1 MKPIRIALAQ
11 LAPRLGVLDENLARH
26 LSLIDE
32 ARRGGANLVVFP
44 ELGLTGYLLQDL
56 AGEVAMRRDDP
67 RLLELAARAEG
78 AGAGADSA
86 GEPMSAVVSFVE
98 ESDDHRLFI
107 SAALLEGGE
116 VRFVHRKLFLPTY
129 GLFDE
134 RRFFAAGDRLRTV
147 ESRLGVRLGLAVCE
161 DFWHLSVP
169 ETLAFDGAHIL
180 INVSS
185 SPGRD
190 LAAIHEVGLGTAA
203 SWRNLMRTYAQLTT
217 SFVIFC
223 NRVGVDETISFW
235 GGSEVIGPSGDA
247 VFSAPL
253 FDEGLHFVDIDA
265 ADVRRERV
273 GLPLLRDERPEL
285 HLRELRRILAERTD
299 MPGDQASEPGPGV
312 EPVDGETR
320 PRTKAREDR

>member
-1 MKPIRIALAQ
+1 MKPLRIALAQ
-11 LAPRLGVLDENLARH
+11 LAPRLGVVEDNLARH
-26 LSLIDE
+26 LELIDE
-32 ARRGGANLVVFP
+32 AREGGADLIVFP

-67 RLLELAARAEG
+67 RLLELAARAQG
-78 AGAGADSA
+78 VAGGK
-86 GEPMSAVVSFVE
+86 PMSAVVSFVE

-107 SAALLEGGE
+107 SAALLEDGA
-116 VRFVHRKLFLPTY
+116 VRHIHRKLFLPTY

-134 RRFFAAGDRLRTV
+134 RRFFAAGDRLRAV
-147 ESRLGVRLGLAVCE
+147 DSRLGVRIGIAVCE

-169 ETLAFDGAHIL
+169 ETLAMDGAHIL

-190 LAAIHEVGLGTAA
+190 LAAVHEVGLGTAQ

-247 VFSAPL
+247 VFSAPM
-253 FDEGLHFVDIDA
+253 FDEGLHFVDIEA
-265 ADVRRERV
+265 GDVRRERI

-285 HLRELRRILAERTD
+285 HLRELRRILARRTD
-299 MPGDQASEPGPGV
+299 TPIDTTADGPEGGAETPEPAAP
-312 EPVDGETR
+312 EP
-320 PRTKAREDR
+320 TKAGPTDQ